1 MKLSWI
7 PSSFPDKVSN
17 ILCNNKYHIVITY
30 NNKPSSVSVMCG
42 VVGLGGSGYVSSSL
56 SSIRLILSRSET
68 NSVLMARTVDMSTAG
83 MSLPFTEKRIANGEL
98 VVCLLQR
105 VSNMVIGH
113 DDFNVSIYS

>member
-17 ILCNNKYHIVITY
+17 ILCNNKYRKVITC